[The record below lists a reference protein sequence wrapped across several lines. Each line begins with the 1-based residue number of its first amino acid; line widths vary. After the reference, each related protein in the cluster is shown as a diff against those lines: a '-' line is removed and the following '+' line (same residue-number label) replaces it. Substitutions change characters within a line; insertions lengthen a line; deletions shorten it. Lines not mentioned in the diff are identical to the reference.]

1 MSGIRAFDRQPV
13 ASTTNFAA
21 TVLPSEVETDHSD
34 VVSSNVAPSTRVL
47 NWMSGRRLKR
57 SATWLAYCNI
67 SGCGA

>member
-13 ASTTNFAA
+13 ASTTNFAI
-21 TVLPSEVETDHSD
+21 TVLPSDVETDHSA
-34 VVSSNVAPSTRVL
+34 VASSNAALSTRVL

-57 SATWLAYCNI
+57 SATWLAYFKI